1 MMYDDHKLRAGDPAS
16 VQVLRNIL
24 TAAEAAYEPDDWDG
38 RLWADAIDHRTGE
51 YRPDALDALSD
62 PMAESIIG
70 SIRDGFSVWHDS
82 QPNSFE
88 FSNTLFLEI
97 IKELET
103 DRDRLTRI
111 LSVLEDERQRRSS
124 ELPATH

>member
-1 MMYDDHKLRAGDPAS
+1 MNDDKKLRAHDPAS

-24 TAAEAAYEPDDWDG
+24 TAAEAAYEPEDWDG
-38 RLWADAIDHRTGE
+38 RLWADTIDHRGE
-51 YRPDALDALSD
+51 FRPAALDALSD

-82 QPNSFE
+82 QPHSFE
-88 FSNTLFLEI
+88 FSNTQFLEI

-111 LSVLEDERQRRSS
+111 LSVLEDERQRRSPG
-124 ELPATH
+124 LPATH